1 MARGNPRPTAVL
13 PMFAMPMPFA
23 TPTQQ
28 AQQRPILPFVP
39 WGLQEARRA
48 RGKKKRKSKG
58 QMEWVTPSQTPM
70 GLIKL
75 GNDETSYAY
84 WNSEKG
90 DKKKKKSQLGVGY
103 FGY

>member
-1 MARGNPRPTAVL
+1 ML
-13 PMFAMPMPFA
+13 AMPFPYA
-23 TPTQQ
+23 QQ
-28 AQQRPILPFVP
+28 AQQSHMRPVMPFVP
-39 WGLQEARRA
+39 WGLQQARKG

-58 QMEWVTPSQTPM
+58 KMEWIVPSQTPM

-75 GNDETSYAY
+75 GSDETNFAY

>member
-1 MARGNPRPTAVL
+1 M
-13 PMFAMPMPFA
+13 
-23 TPTQQ
+23 PTQQ
-28 AQQRPILPFVP
+28 SQQRPILPFVP

-48 RGKKKRKSKG
+48 RGKKKRKADG
-58 QMEWVTPSQTPM
+58 QMEWVVPSQTPM

-75 GNDETSYAY
+75 GSDETSYAY

-90 DKKKKKSQLGVGY
+90 NKKKKKSQLGVGY